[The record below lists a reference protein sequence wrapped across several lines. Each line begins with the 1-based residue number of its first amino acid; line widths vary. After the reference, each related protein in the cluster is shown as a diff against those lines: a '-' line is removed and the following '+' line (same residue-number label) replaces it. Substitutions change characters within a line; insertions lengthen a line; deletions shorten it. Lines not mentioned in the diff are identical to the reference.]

1 MPDEKV
7 KKLVLASLFAAL
19 AAVMTT
25 VIRVPS
31 PMGGYVN
38 LGDCAVLLAAWV
50 QEITWTGP
58 SGAETPVIIAD
69 SLWIRVLDR

>member
-1 MPDEKV
+1 MTQRWKTA
-7 KKLVLASLFAAL
+7 LCVLAL
-19 AAVMTT
+19 AA
-25 VIRVPS
+25 
-31 PMGGYVN
+31 
-38 LGDCAVLLAAWV
+38 ALLAAWV